1 MKSISETIEIQNAI
15 IKGQADIIQDLLLLL
30 MQHEAVEKV
39 DDLPCIAKINQ
50 MASMRSQIME
60 E

>member
-39 DDLPCIAKINQ
+39 DDLPCITKINQ

>member
-15 IKGQADIIQDLLLLL
+15 IKGQADIINDLLLLL

-39 DDLPCIAKINQ
+39 DDLPGIAKINQ
-50 MASMRSQIME
+50 MASMRSQITE